1 MRRGGR
7 TPCGSALSQPTAAAP
22 SRPAAS
28 TWHHA
33 FSGVLHR
40 HAEGHTYG
48 ETRRYCGLHLPARAQ
63 LVGFR
68 LVRGLG
74 VRRGGQPAA
83 TVVLGGISVVAFF
96 LTHDLARVLSFT
108 GGSLKDSSLGSYG
121 TAAAYIAEEG
131 DWWRIFTG
139 TFLHADL
146 RHLLFNMFVLYL
158 LGRRLE
164 QVIGPVLLAGVYIT
178 SLIGGSAGAILTLPA
193 AFAVSASGTV
203 LLLPAAFVVGASG
216 AVYGLVGAAYVVEY
230 LRGGNPWRDGL
241 GSLIIINVIIS
252 FLIPGISIGGHLGGL
267 VAGVLAG
274 FAIGDTSRRRHPPT
288 LAERLS
294 NEPIDTR
301 MRRSPVAVWGL
312 LALIAAAAFAGALA
326 AASTWRDPLF

>member
-1 MRRGGR
+1 M
-7 TPCGSALSQPTAAAP
+7 
-22 SRPAAS
+22 
-28 TWHHA
+28 
-33 FSGVLHR
+33 
-40 HAEGHTYG
+40 
-48 ETRRYCGLHLPARAQ
+48 
-63 LVGFR
+63 
-68 LVRGLG
+68 RGLG

-83 TVVLGGISVVAFF
+83 TVVLGGISVLVFF
-96 LTHDLARVLSFT
+96 LTHDLARVLPLSR
-108 GGSLKDSSLGSYG
+108 SSLRFSALDGFG
-121 TAAAYIAEEG
+121 TAGPYIAELGE
-131 DWWRIFTG
+131 WWRIVTG

-146 RHLLFNMFVLYL
+146 RHLLFNMLVLYL

-164 QVIGPVLLAGVYIT
+164 RFVGPALLAATYAV
-178 SLIGGSAGAILTLPA
+178 SLLGGSAGAM
-193 AFAVSASGTV
+193 
-203 LLLPAAFVVGASG
+203 LLRPDAFVVGASG
-216 AVYGLVGAAYVVEY
+216 AVYGLMGAAYVVEY

-274 FAIGDTSRRRHPPT
+274 LAIGDTSRRRHPPT

-301 MRRSPVAVWGL
+301 VRRSPLVVWGL

-326 AASTWRDPLF
+326 AAATWRDPLF

>member
-1 MRRGGR
+1 M
-7 TPCGSALSQPTAAAP
+7 
-22 SRPAAS
+22 
-28 TWHHA
+28 
-33 FSGVLHR
+33 
-40 HAEGHTYG
+40 
-48 ETRRYCGLHLPARAQ
+48 
-63 LVGFR
+63 
-68 LVRGLG
+68 RGLG

-83 TVVLGGISVVAFF
+83 TVVLGGISVLAFF
-96 LTHDLARVLSFT
+96 LTHELARALPLAQWSLRDSAFRDYATFGPFVAEFYEAWRLIT
-108 GGSLKDSSLGSYG
+108 GGFLQ
-121 TAAAYIAEEG
+121 T
-131 DWWRIFTG
+131 DWWRIVTG
-139 TFLHADL
+139 AFLHADM
-146 RHLLFNMFVLYL
+146 RHLLFNMLVLYL

-164 QVIGPVLLAGVYIT
+164 HTVGAALLTGTYVV
-178 SLIGGSAGAILTLPA
+178 SLLGGSAGA
-193 AFAVSASGTV
+193 
-203 LLLPAAFVVGASG
+203 LLHKPEVAVVGASG
-216 AVYGLVGAAYVVEY
+216 AVYGLMGAAYVVEY

-274 FAIGDTSRRRHPPT
+274 FAIGDTSRRRHPLT

-301 MRRSPVAVWGL
+301 MRRSPAAVWGL